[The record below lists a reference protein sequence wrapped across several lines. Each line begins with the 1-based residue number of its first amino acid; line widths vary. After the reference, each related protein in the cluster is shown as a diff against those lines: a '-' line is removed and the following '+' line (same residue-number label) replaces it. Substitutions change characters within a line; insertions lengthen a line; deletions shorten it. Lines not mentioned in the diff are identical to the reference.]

1 MSTSLGDFIRER
13 RQDLGLTQEELA
25 ERLGGSVRQS
35 DVSRLESNR
44 VAMPRRERLLQI
56 AHALEVSLG
65 ELLVS
70 SGWLTFE
77 ESQRLDE
84 VPDAVSEDWLLD
96 LQRIREKVEA
106 LRQALELA
114 SQMLE
119 EADRSL
125 ATLTKMAP
133 TMRSEVAMPVG
144 IFDSW
149 ETSVMFVD

>member
-1 MSTSLGDFIRER
+1 MTSSLGDFIRER

-25 ERLGGSVRQS
+25 ERLGGNVRQS

-56 AHALEVSLG
+56 AQALEVSLG

-70 SGWLTFE
+70 SGWLSFD
-77 ESQRLDE
+77 ESQRLDIPTGD
-84 VPDAVSEDWLLD
+84 VPDDWVLD
-96 LQRIREKVEA
+96 LQRIRAKVEE
-106 LRQALELA
+106 LRRALETA

-125 ATLTKMAP
+125 AALARVVP
-133 TMRSEVAMPVG
+133 PQRGEVIVPAG
-144 IFDSW
+144 IFDGW
-149 ETSVMFVD
+149 EPMTSFVD